1 MAIPLLAAAALAPM
15 AGGIVGNLLGAGD
28 RADAKDLSN
37 RALAEILGVQT
48 PDVEKM
54 KLSLTPYQIQGLL
67 NSISEQAEQV
77 APSAMETISTDPR
90 LATAQMQALKK
101 IQEVGNLGLTPAEQ
115 VQAEEMQR
123 EAQSQEAVRQA
134 SILRNMAERGV
145 SGSGVEAA
153 ARLASSQNMANQVA
167 ESSDKLRAEAFNRAL
182 EATSK
187 AGQLGGSMRS
197 QEFNEKDRVASAKD
211 AIASFNAQQ
220 RTGAQSRNVAAQRAI
235 ESANLAAKQRIADA
249 NTGMAN
255 EQQRFNT
262 QLAQQDFNNKMA
274 RAGAASGAYSNA
286 AGQRQGQ
293 ANATGQMWSGIG
305 SAAGS
310 AAGAVAARDW
320 QAEQNDLDRAST
332 SQRYNDWS
340 PSKNRGVVG

>member
-1 MAIPLLAAAALAPM
+1 MALPLMAAAALAPV

-37 RALAEILGVQT
+37 RALAEVLGVQV

-67 NSISEQAEQV
+67 NTINEQAEQV
-77 APSAMETISTDPR
+77 GPSALETISTDPR

-182 EATSK
+182 QATSQ
-187 AGQLGGSMRS
+187 AGQLGGSMRQ
-197 QEFNEKDRVASAKD
+197 QEFGEKDRIASAKD

-220 RTGAQSRNVAAQRAI
+220 RTGAQSRNVSAQRST
-235 ESANLAAKQRIADA
+235 ESANLAAKQRVADA
-249 NTGMAN
+249 NTEMAN
-255 EQQRFNT
+255 KQQQYNT
-262 QLAQQDFNNKMA
+262 QLAQQDFNNKLA
-274 RAGAASGAYSNA
+274 RAGAASGAYGNA
-286 AGQRQGQ
+286 ANQRQGQ

-305 SAAGS
+305 SAVGS
-310 AAGAVAARDW
+310 GLGALSSKNADS
-320 QAEQNDLDRAST
+320 DLDA
-332 SQRYNDWS
+332 YD
-340 PSKNRGVVG
+340 KNRRDER

>member
-1 MAIPLLAAAALAPM
+1 MALPLMAAAALAPV

-37 RALAEILGVQT
+37 RALAEVLGVQV

-67 NSISEQAEQV
+67 NTINEQAEQV
-77 APSAMETISTDPR
+77 GPSALETISTDPR

-153 ARLASSQNMANQVA
+153 ARLSSAQNMANQVA

-187 AGQLGGSMRS
+187 AGQLGGSMRQQDFS
-197 QEFNEKDRVASAKD
+197 EKERVAAAKD
-211 AIASFNAQQ
+211 AIANFNAQQ
-220 RTGAQSRNVAAQRAI
+220 RTGAQARNVSAQRST
-235 ESANLAAKQRIADA
+235 ESANLSAKQRIADA
-249 NTGMAN
+249 NAELAN
-255 EQQRFNT
+255 KEQQYNKN
-262 QLAQQDFNNKMA
+262 LLQQDFQNRMT
-274 RAGAASGAYSNA
+274 RAGTAAGAYGTA
-286 AGQRQGQ
+286 ANQRQQQ

-305 SAAGS
+305 SGAGT
-310 AAGAVAARDW
+310 ALGAYAN
-320 QAEQNDLDRAST
+320 QQFTAEQNDLDRAANYDRARRDS
-332 SQRYNDWS
+332 D
-340 PSKNRGVVG
+340 RG

>member
-1 MAIPLLAAAALAPM
+1 MAIPLLAAAALAPI

-197 QEFNEKDRVASAKD
+197 QEFGEKERVASAKD

-255 EQQRFNT
+255 EQQRYNKE
-262 QLAQQDFNNKMA
+262 LAQRDYENKLQ
-274 RAGAASGAYSNA
+274 RAGLVSGAYSNA
-286 AGQRQGQ
+286 ANQRQQQ

-305 SAAGS
+305 SGIGSGLGTMASQQFTADKNALAAYDRTR
-310 AAGAVAARDW
+310 RD
-320 QAEQNDLDRAST
+320 EDRG
-332 SQRYNDWS
+332 
-340 PSKNRGVVG
+340 K